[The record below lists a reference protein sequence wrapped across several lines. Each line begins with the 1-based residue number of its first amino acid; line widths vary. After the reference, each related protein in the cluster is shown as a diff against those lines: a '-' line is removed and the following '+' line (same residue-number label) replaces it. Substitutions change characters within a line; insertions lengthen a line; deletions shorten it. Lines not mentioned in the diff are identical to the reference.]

1 MRYVTGL
8 GAILISTALLS
19 GCNTVHG
26 TFGGLKKTA
35 AGVGQTAEGAVVGA
49 DKDIHATEKA
59 LTPKKTVHYKV
70 SEETHNAPA
79 G

>member
-8 GAILISTALLS
+8 GVILLSTALLS
-19 GCNTVHG
+19 GCNTVNG
-26 TFGGLKKTA
+26 TA
-35 AGVGQTAEGAVVGA
+35 AGVVKTASGVGQTVEGAAVGA
-49 DKDIHATEKA
+49 EKDLHATEKA
-59 LTPKKTVHYKV
+59 MTPKKSAHYKV